1 MYGRNSGY
9 GAALNAARALSE
21 CGAVGHHERVAAPF
35 YLRLTRLPG
44 GVVRLVVAHRDRAP
58 SYDEANVFT
67 QAAGGPADCDMTKT
81 VWIVATQD
89 GIQKRLPA
97 MVAGWREYA

>member
-1 MYGRNSGY
+1 MAY

-21 CGAVGHHERVAAPF
+21 CGAVGRHERVVTPF
-35 YLRLTRLPG
+35 FFRLTRLATG
-44 GVVRLVVAHRDRAP
+44 EVRLVVAHRDRPP

-81 VWIVATQD
+81 IWIVASQD

-97 MVAGWREYA
+97 LVAGWREYA